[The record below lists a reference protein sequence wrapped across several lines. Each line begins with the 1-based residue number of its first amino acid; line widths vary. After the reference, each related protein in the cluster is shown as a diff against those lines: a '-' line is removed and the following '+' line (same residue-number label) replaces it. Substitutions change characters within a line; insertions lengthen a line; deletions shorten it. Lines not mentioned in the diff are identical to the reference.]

1 MAAGVPRR
9 SACLFH
15 FLNEGSIV
23 DDASNL
29 ISVWYLDMRNP
40 EKRVPIRSLVK
51 AGGKQHGMHA
61 LETIRVSKPA
71 RFRSDGEG
79 LILDPAETL
88 VSRRVAI
95 HQSTG
100 GT

>member
-1 MAAGVPRR
+1 MP
-9 SACLFH
+9 LH

-88 VSRRVAI
+88 VSRRVA
-95 HQSTG
+95 
-100 GT
+100 

>member
-1 MAAGVPRR
+1 
-9 SACLFH
+9 
-15 FLNEGSIV
+15 
-23 DDASNL
+23 
-29 ISVWYLDMRNP
+29 MRNP

-100 GT
+100 GTCERRLRLAQRDPAVTQRTGLHDVTPCHRRRPL